1 MRRFQLGAPTTKGI
15 VNYWLKCITSYA
27 EKSHYIPVRDINS
40 RRRRQVPHF
49 AQSQNRPRRQ
59 SVTAY
64 ASFDATV
71 SPNPQGVSH
80 FSALIPFALGTD
92 VSGTVI
98 QGKPKAASKTP
109 KTLQYGH
116 KKRHFTRF
124 SRLPTKT
131 PELNPPSSKK
141 ESLFRLKMHN
151 STTIF
156 RPGAPHSGRRRL
168 RTQLWDP

>member
-1 MRRFQLGAPTTKGI
+1 MPKKA
-15 VNYWLKCITSYA
+15 ITY
-27 EKSHYIPVRDINS
+27 P
-40 RRRRQVPHF
+40 
-49 AQSQNRPRRQ
+49 
-59 SVTAY
+59 SVTSIRDDVVKCRTLHNHRIAPGGNP
-64 ASFDATV
+64 
-71 SPNPQGVSH
+71 SPRTPRLMRPCPQIHKESH
-80 FSALIPFALGTD
+80 TLPTLIPSAPGTD
-92 VSGTVI
+92 VNGTVI

-131 PELNPPSSKK
+131 PKLNPPSSKK